1 MGSIFRNFVLAP
13 AVIAAAALA
22 TNTAM
27 AETTVKVPFSFTVAG
42 KNCPA
47 GLYSIQW
54 ESTHGNLVTLKSKE
68 VPQSFT
74 WVVGPGDP
82 TPGDTAVVL
91 RFDELGEMH
100 ALRSVQYGSQ
110 ITSRLDKKANQ
121 AEHVKT
127 QHIRTLIVSGQ

>member
-1 MGSIFRNFVLAP
+1 M
-13 AVIAAAALA
+13 AAAALA

-27 AETTVKVPFSFTVAG
+27 AETLVKVPFSFTVAG

-47 GLYSIQW
+47 GLYSVQW
-54 ESTHGNLVTLKSKE
+54 ESTHGSLVTLKSKE

-82 TPGDTAVVL
+82 APGDTAVVL
-91 RFDELGEMH
+91 RFDELGENH

-110 ITSRLDKKANQ
+110 ITSRLDKKINQ
-121 AEHVKT
+121 AEHVQTEHVKT
-127 QHIRTLIVSGQ
+127 RIVSGQ